1 MPRRAGYSFFAG
13 RQYRL
18 AVARRCLN
26 YRAQLKNRQKAIES
40 LRSEVRRLRNAVTQ
54 AHNEI
59 AAAPLANQMRHQLDV
74 EQLQTEICQ
83 AAIKDLEKQLE
94 EAKRVAQDYK
104 ERYEIGVADRANTET
119 ALMDARSDLKI
130 LEERWKQQLKM
141 EQENATAAFRGM
153 EEYKEK
159 YETCA
164 KSYQKLREG
173 LRQHF
178 QDTRSDFDELEKEMQ
193 SYELFEE

>member
-40 LRSEVRRLRNAVTQ
+40 LRTEVRRLRRAVTQ

-59 AAAPLANQMRHQLDV
+59 AASPVANQMRHELDV
-74 EQLQTEICQ
+74 ERWQTEICQ

-94 EAKRVAQDYK
+94 EAKSNARDYK

-130 LEERWKQQLKM
+130 QEDRLKQQLKM
-141 EQENATAAFRGM
+141 EQENANAFCRGM

-159 YETCA
+159 YETVA
-164 KSYQKLREG
+164 KSYQKLRNG

-178 QDTRSDFDELEKEMQ
+178 QDVQKSFDELEREMQ

>member
-26 YRAQLKNRQKAIES
+26 YRAQLKNRQRAIES
-40 LRSEVRRLRNAVTQ
+40 LRSEVRRLRNAVSQ

-59 AAAPLANQMRHQLDV
+59 AAAPVANQMRHELQV
-74 EQLQTEICQ
+74 ERWQTEICQ
-83 AAIKDLEKQLE
+83 AAIKDLEKQVE
-94 EAKRVAQDYK
+94 EAKQTAQDYK
-104 ERYEIGVADRANTET
+104 ERYEIGVNDRAQMET
-119 ALMDARSDLKI
+119 TLMNLQTDLKVK
-130 LEERWKQQLKM
+130 EDRWKQQLKM
-141 EQENATAAFRGM
+141 EQENASLALEKM

-159 YETCA
+159 YETAA
-164 KSYQKLREG
+164 KSYQKLRDG

-178 QDTRSDFDELEKEMQ
+178 QDAHRNFDELEREMQ
-193 SYELFEE
+193 AYELFEE